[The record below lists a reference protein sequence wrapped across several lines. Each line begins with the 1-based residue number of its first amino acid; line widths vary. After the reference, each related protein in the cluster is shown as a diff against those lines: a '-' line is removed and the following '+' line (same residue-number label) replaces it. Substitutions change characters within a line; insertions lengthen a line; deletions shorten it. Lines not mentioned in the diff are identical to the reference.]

1 MGKNNLIS
9 ISAFR
14 KQYFKEGSAP
24 SQTTVRRWIQN
35 GAIAGRVV
43 TGSERPAYYVDADA
57 WEHSTGD
64 EAVDDFL
71 SGTGDARAA

>member
-1 MGKNNLIS
+1 MGKKNLIS

-14 KQYFKEGSAP
+14 SEYFKAGSAP

-35 GAIAGRVV
+35 GGIVGRVV

-57 WEHSTGD
+57 WERSTGD

-71 SGTGDARAA
+71 SGMGDAHAA

>member
-1 MGKNNLIS
+1 MSKNNLIS

-14 KQYFKEGSAP
+14 REYFKEGSAP
-24 SQTTVRRWIQN
+24 GQSTVRRWIQN
-35 GAIAGRVV
+35 GSIAGRIIS
-43 TGSERPAYYVDADA
+43 GSERPVFYVDADA

-71 SGTGDARAA
+71 SNMGNSHAA

>member
-24 SQTTVRRWIQN
+24 GQTTVRRWIQT

-43 TGSERPAYYVDADA
+43 KGSERPAYYVDANA

-64 EAVDDFL
+64 ESVDDFL
-71 SGTGDARAA
+71 TSLGDSKAA